1 MTTPAPG
8 TTKEGAPDA
17 TLPHLSVCICTYKRP
32 VLLRR
37 LLDDLEKQETGGAFE
52 YSVVVADNDAA
63 RSAEALVA
71 EFAARTPGRIT
82 YCCEPKQ
89 NIALVRNRAIAHA
102 RGDFIVFIDDDEFP
116 VPAWLAELWKNCERH
131 GVAGVLGP
139 VRPHFDSP
147 PPAWLIK
154 GRFCERPEF
163 PTGTPLAWTQ
173 CRTGNVLFRRSIL
186 PAGEPPF
193 REQFGTGGEDVDFF
207 QRMTAAG
214 AKFIWCNEAVAYETV
229 PPSRWTRRF
238 ALSRALLR
246 GKNSLKISQGR
257 AVLLLKSLIAVP
269 LYAIVLP
276 FSLLAG
282 QHRFMHL
289 LIRCC
294 DHVGRLLAAVGLHP
308 MDARPM

>member
-1 MTTPAPG
+1 MVAIAHNSANPAP
-8 TTKEGAPDA
+8 

-37 LLDDLEKQETGGAFE
+37 LLEELEKQETGGDFT
-52 YSVVVADNDAA
+52 YSVVVADNDAK

-71 EFAARTPGRIT
+71 EFSQRTPGRVI
-82 YCCEPKQ
+82 YCCEPQQ
-89 NIALVRNRAIAHA
+89 NIALVRNRAIENAS
-102 RGDFIVFIDDDEFP
+102 GDFIVFIDDDEFP
-116 VPAWLAELWKNCERH
+116 VTSWLAELWRTCERF

-139 VRPHFDSP
+139 VRPHFDAP

-163 PTGTPLAWTQ
+163 PTGTPLAWSQ

-186 PAGEPPF
+186 PVGTPPF
-193 REQFGTGGEDVDFF
+193 RAQFGTGGEDVDFF
-207 QRMTAAG
+207 QRMSTAG

-229 PPSRWTRRF
+229 PPSRWTRRY
-238 ALSRALLR
+238 ALQRALLR
-246 GKNSLKISQGR
+246 GKNSLKISEGR
-257 AVLLLKSLIAVP
+257 LVLLAKSIIAVP

-282 QHRFMHL
+282 HHRFMKL

>member
-1 MTTPAPG
+1 MVAIAHKSPQPAP
-8 TTKEGAPDA
+8 

-37 LLDDLEKQETGGAFE
+37 LLEELEKQETGGAFT
-52 YSVVVADNDAA
+52 YSVVVADNDAK

-71 EFAARTPGRIT
+71 EFAQRTPGRVA
-82 YCCEPKQ
+82 YCCEPQQ
-89 NIALVRNRAIAHA
+89 NIALVRNRAIENAS
-102 RGDFIVFIDDDEFP
+102 GDFIVFIDDDEFP
-116 VPAWLAELWKNCERH
+116 VTAWLAELWRNCERF

-139 VRPHFDSP
+139 VRPHFDAP
-147 PPAWLIK
+147 PPTWLIK

-163 PTGTPLAWTQ
+163 PTGTPLAWSQ

-186 PAGEPPF
+186 PVGTPPF
-193 REQFGTGGEDVDFF
+193 RAQFGTGGEDVDFF
-207 QRMTAAG
+207 QRMSTAG

-229 PPSRWTRRF
+229 PPSRWTRRY
-238 ALSRALLR
+238 ALQRALLR
-246 GKNSLKISQGR
+246 GKNSLKISEGR
-257 AVLLLKSLIAVP
+257 LVLLAKSIVAVP

-282 QHRFMHL
+282 HHRFMKL

>member
-1 MTTPAPG
+1 MITPAPG
-8 TTKEGAPDA
+8 TTKDGAPDA
-17 TLPHLSVCICTYKRP
+17 IQPHLSVCICTFKRP

-37 LLDDLEKQETGGAFE
+37 LLEELEKQETGGAFS
-52 YSVVVADNDAA
+52 YSIVVADNDAT

-71 EFAARTPGRIT
+71 EFAARSPGRVT
-82 YCCEPKQ
+82 YCCEPTQ

-102 RGDFIVFIDDDEFP
+102 RGDFLVFIDDDEFP
-116 VPAWLAELWKNCERH
+116 VPAWLAELWKTCESHR
-131 GVAGVLGP
+131 VSGVLGP

-147 PPAWLIK
+147 PPAWLIR

-163 PTGTPLAWTQ
+163 PTGTPLAWSQ
-173 CRTGNVLFRRSIL
+173 CRTGNVLFRRAIL
-186 PAGEPPF
+186 PADAPPF

-207 QRMTAAG
+207 QRMSAAG

-229 PPSRWTRRF
+229 PPSRWTRSYMLR
-238 ALSRALLR
+238 RALLR
-246 GKNSLKISQGR
+246 GKNSLKIGR
-257 AVLLLKSLIAVP
+257 GRLLLMVKSLVAVP
-269 LYAIVLP
+269 LYGIVLP

-282 QHRFMHL
+282 HHRFMHL

-308 MDARPM
+308 MEARPM